1 MSQVD
6 LLYRLQQIDDE
17 INQKKHRL
25 GEVLRLQQGNNAIKE
40 ARERAET
47 AAAELQQWRTQ
58 QKDLNLELKGLTDKT
73 KRSEN
78 RLYSGQVKNPKE
90 LSDLQSEIDSL
101 NRRRAGLEDE
111 VLEAMIMVEDA
122 QEEADDANSSL
133 AQLEAEWETAK
144 VELMAE
150 QNELVQRIKELN
162 NIRKE
167 HVQSISSQ
175 FMAAYDSVMK
185 RSGGTAVV
193 QLTRNRCRGCLVTVP
208 ANQVKAADEGKLIY
222 CDNCGRILSPA

>member
-6 LLYRLQQIDDE
+6 LLFRLQQLDDE
-17 INQKKHRL
+17 IVQKKQRL

-40 ARERAET
+40 GRERAET
-47 AAAELQQWRTQ
+47 AAAELQQWRTR
-58 QKDLNLELKGLTDKT
+58 QKDLNLELKGLSDKA
-73 KRSEN
+73 KRSED

-90 LSDLQSEIDSL
+90 LSDLQHEIESL

-111 VLEAMIMVEDA
+111 VLEAMIMM
-122 QEEADDANSSL
+122 EEAQAAADEANAGL
-133 AQLEAEWETAK
+133 GQLEAEWATSKEG
-144 VELMAE
+144 LLAE

-162 NIRKE
+162 NFRKE

-175 FMAAYDSVMK
+175 SMAAYDSVMK

-193 QLTRNRCRGCLVTVP
+193 QLSRNRCRGCLVTVP
-208 ANQVKAADEGKLIY
+208 ANRVKAADEGKLVY
-222 CDNCGRILSPA
+222 CDNCGRILSPI